1 MPYVPP
7 VVHSTLVGGPAYL
20 LGWERLDVADG
31 GGWAAK
37 LAWAQVQ
44 DEGAWL
50 VKSGVVPAGQVKQI
64 PGQDYSRSTIT
75 TGITNAASEGVNRL
89 IKTHARCAFGYRNPA
104 NQRLR
109 ARCATTPHARGHLA

>member
-50 VKSGVVPAGQVKQI
+50 VKSGVVPAGQVQQI
-64 PGQDYSRSTIT
+64 PGQDYSRVPRDPRPRDASDPRDPGHKDSRRAGPPGGSTD
-75 TGITNAASEGVNRL
+75 R
-89 IKTHARCAFGYRNPA
+89 
-104 NQRLR
+104 
-109 ARCATTPHARGHLA
+109 